1 MLYLIICLYNHVNK
15 NSCLCGRLFL
25 FFFKLVE
32 FDGFNQLKG
41 LNKSDVNEFISSSV
55 GYRSLEKI

>member
-1 MLYLIICLYNHVNK
+1 MLYPIICLYNHVNK

-25 FFFKLVE
+25 FFNLVD

-41 LNKSDVNEFISSSV
+41 LNESDVNEFISSSV